1 MEYTMNN
8 LLNIKSFLKF
18 LSRNKGYTAID
29 VFGLSVSL
37 MFVILIAVYVERELN
52 IDKQQAN
59 YERIVTVGKEIFLES
74 AVPVPYWL
82 EERYPEIEKV
92 CPVVIDQGKNKQIL
106 YGDKKLTG
114 DIVYADSTFFDLF
127 SFKVLDGD
135 RDRLLDD
142 PYSAVVS
149 ESFARKAFG
158 TDTPIGKTLH
168 INDSTNVT
176 VTGIMED
183 INRSVIPSSSTSR
196 CRRRIRATPA
206 RASRSCC

>member
-1 MEYTMNN
+1 MNN

-59 YERIVTVGKEIFLES
+59 YDRIVAVGNEDFLES
-74 AVPVPYWL
+74 AVPVSYWL

-92 CPVVIDQGKNKQIL
+92 CPVITDQGKSKQIF
-106 YGDKKLTG
+106 YGDKKLTA
-114 DIVYADSTFFDLF
+114 DLVYADSTFFGLF
-127 SFKVLDGD
+127 SFKILDGD
-135 RDRLLDD
+135 RDRLLED

-149 ESFARKAFG
+149 ESFARKIFG
-158 TDTPIGKTLH
+158 NDDPIGKSL
-168 INDSTNVT
+168 
-176 VTGIMED
+176 
-183 INRSVIPSSSTSR
+183 
-196 CRRRIRATPA
+196 RIRTKVLF
-206 RASRSCC
+206 